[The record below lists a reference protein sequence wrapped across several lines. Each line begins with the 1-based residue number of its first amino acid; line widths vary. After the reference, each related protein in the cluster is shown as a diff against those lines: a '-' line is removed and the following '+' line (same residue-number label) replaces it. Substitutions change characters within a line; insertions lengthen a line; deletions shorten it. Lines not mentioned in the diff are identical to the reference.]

1 MIMSTIRG
9 KTVVN
14 PLQNIDKEKATW
26 DPKEN
31 EAFIEACLEQI
42 TKGEHLGSSFTKV
55 GTYNKAQLKNKYD
68 NLIKDWRVWYKLFR
82 KETGLGWDNTRN
94 TVGAPNEWW
103 ETKQLENPLY
113 GKFRYKGLPFAHQ
126 LTILFKD
133 VVVTK
138 DFMWAPSSGILPST
152 LVGDVND
159 AYCPCLD
166 GININM
172 EEGPGDSDDV
182 TIGSQKSGEKRKRI
196 DRTEKIGKKK
206 LNASSKIGEAVSDI
220 AKTCRSRIENVT
232 SASINEVVKE
242 LKTLPEV
249 ANDTELHTKCCNLM
263 LFKPAREMLIALRGE
278 DEKRLHWLKDAV
290 KNRLFM
296 NMSL

>member
-1 MIMSTIRG
+1 MFYKSISLIYFLMILLNILKIRSN
-9 KTVVN
+9 VY
-14 PLQNIDKEKATW
+14 EKATW

-94 TVGAPNEWW
+94 T
-103 ETKQLENPLY
+103 ENPLY

-138 DFMWAPSSGILPST
+138 DFIQA
-152 LVGDVND
+152 
-159 AYCPCLD
+159 
-166 GININM
+166 
-172 EEGPGDSDDV
+172 
-182 TIGSQKSGEKRKRI
+182 IGSQKSGEKRKRI